1 MTLVALGGGPGMLKS
16 SLESRAWSAVAANI
30 YSFYSELMHDFT
42 SERHKVFAQISWVK
56 CLCLWAIK
64 LSCKEITKKKKITSS
79 DNFPVRP
86 HLQRKFRDT
95 PVTSDPGQI
104 AL

>member
-64 LSCKEITKKKKITSS
+64 LSCKEITKKKKSPQVIIFLSGLTSS
-79 DNFPVRP
+79 GSLETHQSLLILV
-86 HLQRKFRDT
+86 K
-95 PVTSDPGQI
+95 
-104 AL
+104 